1 MNTDLINMWFLKPK
15 TEFRNISDLALEIV
29 EIRNGKTA
37 FLLDGK
43 HVLYKYFY

>member
-1 MNTDLINMWFLKPK
+1 MNTDLINMWFFKTK